1 MTDFKDNLSEHVVQ
15 WNTPLDGLL
24 LKYTG
29 TWFDGLATLR
39 IEDALFDAFKTIGLA
54 DNRTSQTVK
63 LSLKVF
69 FWVAS
74 FEYTLDSAMIV
85 GEYCRYWGM
94 FASEN
99 PDLIPHTTLSQER
112 FYLQAS
118 YRFSDLFEAA
128 TYYSVQYDPE
138 NRNSRGFVNG
148 AQSEYGPN
156 IIGEQLLFL
165 DEDLAV
171 SLRFDINY
179 NWLVKLE
186 GHVVDGTAVLY
197 RIDNK
202 DKDINGTI
210 LDLLRNQNNA
220 HLLSSGR
227 NGDEIEEE
235 ETRRR
240 SNVVQLKARHT
251 HDSPAS
257 SSGPVHVGCR
267 TGKRNHDCE
276 ERPHH

>member
-1 MTDFKDNLSEHVVQ
+1 M
-15 WNTPLDGLL
+15 NTAA
-24 LKYTG
+24 TG
-29 TWFDGLATLR
+29 AC
-39 IEDALFDAFKTIGLA
+39 
-54 DNRTSQTVK
+54 
-63 LSLKVF
+63 SLV
-69 FWVAS
+69 S
-74 FEYTLDSAMIV
+74 
-85 GEYCRYWGM
+85 
-94 FASEN
+94 N

-156 IIGEQLLFL
+156 DNIGLNSYSGWTK
-165 DEDLAV
+165 DLAV

-202 DKDINGTI
+202 DKEQWRDSGP
-210 LDLLRNQNNA
+210 
-220 HLLSSGR
+220 SSGSKQR
-227 NGDEIEEE
+227 SPSEQWEEW
-235 ETRRR
+235 R
-240 SNVVQLKARHT
+240 
-251 HDSPAS
+251 
-257 SSGPVHVGCR
+257 
-267 TGKRNHDCE
+267 
-276 ERPHH
+276 

>member
-1 MTDFKDNLSEHVVQ
+1 MRGRCWYKTPNRVSVAYFLDNRAYDDTTGTFAFQTKDIKDNFILNMSLQ

-29 TWFDGLATLR
+29 TWYDGLATLR

-63 LSLKVF
+63 LSLKDTF

-138 NRNSRGFVNG
+138 NRNSRGFCKRC
-148 AQSEYGPN
+148 
-156 IIGEQLLFL
+156 
-165 DEDLAV
+165 AV
-171 SLRFDINY
+171 RV
-179 NWLVKLE
+179 W
-186 GHVVDGTAVLY
+186 T
-197 RIDNK
+197 
-202 DKDINGTI
+202 
-210 LDLLRNQNNA
+210 
-220 HLLSSGR
+220 
-227 NGDEIEEE
+227 
-235 ETRRR
+235 
-240 SNVVQLKARHT
+240 
-251 HDSPAS
+251 
-257 SSGPVHVGCR
+257 
-267 TGKRNHDCE
+267 
-276 ERPHH
+276 ER